1 MYSMYLITTHF
12 IRDLSNVHEVARKNE
27 LKAEAKL
34 LPRRKFA
41 YKQFMSF
48 RSHLTRMRRAHY
60 ACCKCDEL
68 RQG

>member
-12 IRDLSNVHEVARKNE
+12 IRDLSNVHGVARDE

-60 ACCKCDEL
+60 ACCKCDEP